1 MENVDTKKK
10 IKGLPSTIV
19 AGIFITIAVALAIL
33 LLFMNLKA
41 AEESYMASVQE
52 GASENNDNPGGQAIA
67 VGIAGMFGLLFIL
80 LLYYG
85 VVAVTFLI
93 SHIMLIPVIK
103 NLKHMDNQVIKII
116 NFVYLGLIVTIALI
130 CILKFILFA
139 TQVG

>member
-67 VGIAGMFGLLFIL
+67 VGTAGMFGLLFIL

-103 NLKHMDNQVIKII
+103 NLKHTDNQVIKII